1 MAKRKAYKPRP
12 IRIPMTGLRDT
23 IALHMHASL
32 RVIER
37 RPDLDSFDSL
47 AGIFNMV
54 GITIQ
59 HDSRFTHEY
68 RLIQGGAKALND
80 TARLIE
86 SGVKLQEYHLAP
98 IRVGVTAIDQ
108 VLGQLDVA
116 KLYTAE
122 KIAVAAVRE
131 MRNSA

>member
-1 MAKRKAYKPRP
+1 
-12 IRIPMTGLRDT
+12 MTGLRDT

-32 RVIER
+32 AVIER
-37 RPDLDSFDSL
+37 APDLDSFDSL

-54 GITIQ
+54 SIAIRY
-59 HDSRFTHEY
+59 DDRFIHEY
-68 RLIQGGAKALND
+68 RLIQGGATALND
-80 TARLIE
+80 TARLIQA
-86 SGVKLQEYHLAP
+86 GVKLHVHHLAP

-122 KIAVAAVRE
+122 KIAVSAVRE